1 MTKGEALEL
10 ESECDKLFSD
20 ALKEDCR
27 VSRALIGYLSVSF
40 GGNFI
45 NISHRDLYTP
55 AYVKYIGDYETLV
68 DNITTIQDTIQKNRE
83 KIELLMRSYNEPLE
97 D

>member
-1 MTKGEALEL
+1 MTKKEAMELEL
-10 ESECDKLFSD
+10 ECDKLFSD
-20 ALKEDCR
+20 SLKEDCH

-40 GGNFI
+40 GENFI
-45 NISHRDLYTP
+45 NISHRDLHTP
-55 AYVKYIGDYETLV
+55 EYVKYSGDYGTLV
-68 DNITTIQDTIQKNRE
+68 DNITAIQDTIQKNRE

>member
-1 MTKGEALEL
+1 MTKKEAQELEL
-10 ESECDKLFSD
+10 ECDKLFSD
-20 ALKEDCR
+20 ALSENCH

-40 GGNFI
+40 GENFI
-45 NISHRDLYTP
+45 NISHRDLHTP
-55 AYVKYIGDYETLV
+55 EYVKYSGDYETLV
-68 DNITTIQDTIQKNRE
+68 DNITAIQDTIQKNRE